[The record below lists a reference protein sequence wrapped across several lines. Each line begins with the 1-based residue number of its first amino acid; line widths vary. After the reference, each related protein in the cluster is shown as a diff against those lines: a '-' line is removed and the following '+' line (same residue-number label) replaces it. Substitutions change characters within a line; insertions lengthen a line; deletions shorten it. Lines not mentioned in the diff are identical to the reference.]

1 MTRLT
6 DGAGRR
12 SNNPATFA
20 GSLRLRKAT
29 PRGSTTDNLVMLYT
43 LFFVDNIRKH
53 CFRR

>member
-20 GSLRLRKAT
+20 GSLRLHKAAT
-29 PRGSTTDNLVMLYT
+29 RGSTTDSLVMLYMSI
-43 LFFVDNIRKH
+43 FVDNI
-53 CFRR
+53 CNLSGC